1 MDIAPLLYRNT
12 MIEVKRR
19 FRAIDRVLGAK
30 KPRTLNSEFDNEFMW
45 LQLRKIIEL
54 VTFGGVMAD
63 ESRYAAL
70 QAQLKHQ
77 DYRLDSKVNK
87 ILPKLA
93 DITPHHLPI
102 PIGQPTRAEDGTIH
116 FPEGGEEQTL
126 QRFLEIFNTAGL
138 YLHVPNPL
146 AFETLA
152 DFQEALDVSRER
164 ICVELQYL
172 KAVLWTHA
180 KVGLAFNSSID
191 SPKQAG
197 NPDVAWLVDFG
208 NPEVEDIQMISA
220 LGKEEAGASDA

>member
-1 MDIAPLLYRNT
+1 

-19 FRAIDRVLGAK
+19 FRAVDRVLGAK

-45 LQLRKIIEL
+45 LQLRKIVEL
-54 VTFGGVMAD
+54 VAFGGIMAD
-63 ESRYAAL
+63 EARYAAL
-70 QAQLKHQ
+70 QAQLRHQ

-93 DITPHHLPI
+93 DITPHYLPT
-102 PIGQPTRAEDGTIH
+102 PIGQPTTSADGAIC
-116 FPEGGEEQTL
+116 FPEGGAEQTL

-152 DFQEALDVSRER
+152 DFQQALDVSRKR
-164 ICVELQYL
+164 LCIELQYL
-172 KAVLWTHA
+172 KAVLWKHA
-180 KVGLAFNSSID
+180 KVGLAFDISTD

-197 NPDVAWLVDFG
+197 NPNVAWLIDFG
-208 NPEVEDIQMISA
+208 KPDVDDIQMISA
-220 LGKEEAGASDA
+220 LGRD

>member
-19 FRAIDRVLGAK
+19 FRAVDRVLGAK

-54 VTFGGVMAD
+54 VTFGGIMAD

-70 QAQLKHQ
+70 QALLKHR

-93 DITPHHLPI
+93 EITPHYLPI
-102 PIGQPTRAEDGTIH
+102 PIGEQTTSADGVIQ
-116 FPEGGEEQTL
+116 FQQGAAEQTL
-126 QRFLEIFNTAGL
+126 LRFLDIFNAAGL

-152 DFQEALDVSRER
+152 DFRQALDVARQRLE
-164 ICVELQYL
+164 VELQYL
-172 KAVLWTHA
+172 KAVLWKHA
-180 KVGLAFNSSID
+180 KIGLAFD
-191 SPKQAG
+191 GAVDLPGQAG
-197 NPDVAWLVDFG
+197 NPDRAWLVDFG
-208 NPEVEDIQMISA
+208 KPDSDDIQMFF
-220 LGKEEAGASDA
+220 ASGQD

>member
-19 FRAIDRVLGAK
+19 FRAVDRVLGAK

-54 VTFGGVMAD
+54 VTFGGIMAD

-93 DITPHHLPI
+93 EITPHYLPI
-102 PIGQPTRAEDGTIH
+102 PIGERTTSADGV
-116 FPEGGEEQTL
+116 FQFQQGAAEQTL
-126 QRFLEIFNTAGL
+126 QRFLDIFNTAGL

-152 DFQEALDVSRER
+152 DFQQALDVARQR
-164 ICVELQYL
+164 LVAELQYL
-172 KAVLWTHA
+172 KAVLWKHA
-180 KVGLAFNSSID
+180 KIGLAFD
-191 SPKQAG
+191 GAVDLPEHAG
-197 NPDVAWLVDFG
+197 NPDRAWLVDFG
-208 NPEVEDIQMISA
+208 KPDVDDIQMF
-220 LGKEEAGASDA
+220 LASGRD

>member
-19 FRAIDRVLGAK
+19 FHAIDRVLGAK

-54 VTFGGVMAD
+54 VTFGGIMAD

-70 QAQLKHQ
+70 QALLKHQ

-93 DITPHHLPI
+93 EITPHYLPT
-102 PIGQPTRAEDGTIH
+102 PIGDPITSADGTIH
-116 FPEGGEEQTL
+116 FQEGAAEQTL
-126 QRFLEIFNTAGL
+126 QRFLDIFNTAGV

-152 DFQEALDVSRER
+152 DFQQALEISRKR
-164 ICVELQYL
+164 IRVELDYL
-172 KAVLWTHA
+172 KAVLWKHA
-180 KVGLAFNSSID
+180 KIGLAFDSAVD
-191 SPKQAG
+191 SPRQAG
-197 NPDVAWLVDFG
+197 NPDDAWLVDFG
-208 NPEVEDIQMISA
+208 KPDVDDIQMIF
-220 LGKEEAGASDA
+220 ASGQD